1 MSSWSRFAIAIGAV
15 VWIGIAQAAF
25 WQATIARADWQ
36 RHAAEGRLLELDG
49 VRELLS
55 RFEEAE
61 GNAVTVRYPGGD
73 AGSAWA
79 VEFRDRL
86 VAWGIPSAY
95 VEMLPG
101 SGGLDILHVSL
112 VDGQ

>member
-1 MSSWSRFAIAIGAV
+1 MWCLSRSFALAFLLWAGSA
-15 VWIGIAQAAF
+15 GAAF
-25 WQATIARADWQ
+25 WQATIERTDWQ
-36 RHAAEGRLLELDG
+36 RHATEGRLLDLDA

-55 RFEEAE
+55 RFEETE
-61 GNAVTVRYPGGD
+61 GTTVTVRYPGGD

-79 VEFRDRL
+79 VQFRDRL